1 MKIDINS
8 LIKTAMKSKD
18 EDRLNI
24 LRLLK
29 SAFVSA
35 EKVDGKEL
43 DGAAEIKIIQKMIS
57 DCKNDAEIY
66 IKVGRIEQ
74 SEDELK
80 QATILG
86 ELLPKLPTTE
96 DVINVVNDIIIE
108 HFEVGH
114 KVTMADMKDIK
125 PLVLAKLPLANGKD
139 IATAVKMRVGS

>member
-8 LIKTAMKSKD
+8 LIKASMKSKD

-24 LRLLK
+24 LRLLQ

-43 DGAAEIKIIQKMIS
+43 DEAAEIKIIQKMIS

-66 IKVGRIEQ
+66 RKAGRIEQ

-96 DVINVVNDIIIE
+96 DVINTVNDIINE
-108 HFEVGH
+108 HFDVGH

-139 IATAVKMRVGS
+139 IETAVKMRVEN